1 MMISVL
7 SMYVCMCVQHATRR
21 YNLKTL
27 NGEFDVML
35 KIDGSDT
42 VLDVKTKIAV
52 RGMCRYRM
60 GCV

>member
-1 MMISVL
+1 
-7 SMYVCMCVQHATRR
+7 MYVCVCVQHATRR
-21 YNLKTL
+21 YNSKTL

-35 KIDGSDT
+35 KSDGSDT